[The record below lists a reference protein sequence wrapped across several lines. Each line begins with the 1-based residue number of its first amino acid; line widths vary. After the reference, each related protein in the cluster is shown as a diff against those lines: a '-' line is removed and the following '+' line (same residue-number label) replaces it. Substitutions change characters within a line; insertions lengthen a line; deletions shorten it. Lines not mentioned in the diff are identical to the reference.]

1 MGKSRKS
8 KEKWSAYDE
17 IRKPIPKPG
26 FAFKSK
32 RRRFGEDELDSEI
45 DAELDDVARK
55 AIRRLKD
62 GND

>member
-1 MGKSRKS
+1 MGKSRKN

-17 IRKPIPKPG
+17 IRKPTPKPG

-32 RRRFGEDELDSEI
+32 RRRFKEEEIDSEI

-55 AIRRLKD
+55 AIRRLQN